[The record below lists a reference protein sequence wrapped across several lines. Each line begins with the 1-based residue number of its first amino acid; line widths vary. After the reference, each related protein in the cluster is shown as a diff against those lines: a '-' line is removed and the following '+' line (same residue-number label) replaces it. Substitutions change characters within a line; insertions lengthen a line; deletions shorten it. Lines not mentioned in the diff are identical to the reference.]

1 MQPNPTLDQ
10 LQVLVAV
17 ADAGSFSAAG
27 RKLNRAQSV
36 VSYAIGNLETQLGL
50 KLFEREGTREA
61 ALTAEGKAMVADA
74 RRMMNVLSDIR
85 SRAEGLKQGLEAE
98 LSIAV
103 DVATPSP
110 VLTAVLT
117 AFEAEFPSVAL
128 RLNVGALGAVWEQLL
143 TRGVDLSIGGQ
154 PVAISDDLV
163 AERIGDASMIPMAA
177 PDHPLATYKGR
188 VPLSVVREHF
198 QLVIS
203 DVSQM
208 TKGKDFGVFAYRTWR
223 MTDMSTKYNL
233 ILSGLG
239 WGGLPAWMIID
250 DVLAGRLAVLDL
262 EPYPVRPYE
271 IYAFHRADAL
281 PGPAGRWLLER
292 FKLELPRVRATLP
305 DAFLRTLPDG

>member
-1 MQPNPTLDQ
+1 MPANPTLDQ
-10 LQVLVAV
+10 LHVLVAV
-17 ADAGSFSAAG
+17 ADTGSFSAAG

-36 VSYAIGNLETQLGL
+36 VSYAITNLEAQLGL
-50 KLFEREGTREA
+50 KLFDREGIREA
-61 ALTAEGKAMVADA
+61 ALTAEGRAMVADA
-74 RRMMNVLSDIR
+74 RRMMNVLSDMR

-98 LSIAV
+98 LAIAV

-110 VLTAVLT
+110 VLTSVLT
-117 AFEAEFPSVAL
+117 AFEAQFPSVAL
-128 RLNVGALGAVWEQLL
+128 SLNVGALGAVWDQLL

-154 PVAISDDLV
+154 PVAVSDELV
-163 AERIGDASMIPMAA
+163 AERIGGAA
-177 PDHPLATYKGR
+177 MVPVAVPTHPLARYKGR
-188 VPLSVVREHF
+188 VPLAAVREHF

-223 MTDMSTKYNL
+223 MTDMSTKHNL

-239 WGGLPAWMIID
+239 WGGLPAWMIIG
-250 DVLAGRLAVLDL
+250 DVVAGRLAALDL

-271 IYAFHRADAL
+271 IFAFHRADTL

-292 FKLELPRVRATLP
+292 FKEELPNDFATLP
-305 DAFLRTLPDG
+305 EGFLRALPPA

>member
-1 MQPNPTLDQ
+1 

-17 ADAGSFSAAG
+17 ADTGSFSAAG

-36 VSYAIGNLETQLGL
+36 VSYAITNLEAQLDL

-61 ALTAEGKAMVADA
+61 TLTVEGKAMVADA

-85 SRAEGLKQGLEAE
+85 ARAEGLKQGLEAE
-98 LSIAV
+98 LAIAV
-103 DVATPSP
+103 DVTTPSP
-110 VLTAVLT
+110 ALTSVLT

-128 RLNVGALGAVWEQLL
+128 RLNVGALGAVWDQLL

-154 PVAISDDLV
+154 PVAISDELV
-163 AERIGDASMIPMAA
+163 AERIGEASMVPVAA
-177 PDHPLATYKGR
+177 PGHPLATYKGR
-188 VPLSVVREHF
+188 APLAVVREHF

-203 DVSQM
+203 DASQM
-208 TKGKDFGVFAYRTWR
+208 TRGLDFGVFGYRTWR
-223 MTDMSTKYNL
+223 MTDMSTKHNL

-239 WGGLPAWMIID
+239 WGGLPAWMIVD
-250 DVLAGRLAVLDL
+250 DVVAGRLAVLDL

-271 IYAFHRADAL
+271 LFAFHRADTL

-292 FKLELPRVRATLP
+292 FREELPKVCAELPEAYLRALP
-305 DAFLRTLPDG
+305 NR